1 MIREARAA
9 IGKTMAMK
17 SAAMGEE
24 TVTAKKEKVTV
35 TMTLIV
41 RAL

>member
-24 TVTAKKEKVTV
+24 TTTAGKEKATV
-35 TMTLIV
+35 TLTLTV